1 MLAFLFKGQRRR
13 LEGTGEKTSKDRE
26 ETMKVLSRVRV
37 NARNKPLANG
47 QYQTDIVPNA
57 VLDMEDIAKGWAEQ
71 SAMRPGFAKS
81 MVESL
86 EGYILDELGKG
97 NQLSFGLVSFYPR
110 LSGNLEMRDSNPAT
124 EGLYV
129 RGAVKARRK
138 LMSGLKGGLVA
149 VNAISSIRT
158 VITGVYYE
166 GASRHEPIKA
176 GMEITVCGESISVV
190 EGREDEGVWLEAKR
204 RGKVA
209 KGRIVESTPTAL
221 RVVFDELPAKGKY
234 FLVVATRCGRD
245 VSLKPVRCRAQVSV

>member
-129 RGAVKARRK
+129 RV
-138 LMSGLKGGLVA
+138 
-149 VNAISSIRT
+149 
-158 VITGVYYE
+158 
-166 GASRHEPIKA
+166 
-176 GMEITVCGESISVV
+176 
-190 EGREDEGVWLEAKR
+190 
-204 RGKVA
+204 
-209 KGRIVESTPTAL
+209 
-221 RVVFDELPAKGKY
+221 
-234 FLVVATRCGRD
+234 
-245 VSLKPVRCRAQVSV
+245 

>member
-1 MLAFLFKGQRRR
+1 MEVQ
-13 LEGTGEKTSKDRE
+13 SKV
-26 ETMKVLSRVRV
+26 KV

-57 VLDMEDIAKGWAEQ
+57 VLGVEDIAKGWAEQ
-71 SAMRPGFAKS
+71 SAMRTGLARS

-97 NQLSFGLVSFYPR
+97 NQLNFGLVSFYPR

-138 LMSGLKGGLVA
+138 LMSGLKGNLVA
-149 VNAISSIRT
+149 VNSISSVRT
-158 VITGVYYE
+158 VITGIYYE
-166 GASRHEPIKA
+166 GSGQHEPIKA
-176 GMEITVCGESISVV
+176 GMEITVCGESIPVV
-190 EGREDEGVWLEAKR
+190 EGREDEGVWLESKR

-209 KGRIVESTPTAL
+209 KGRILESADAAL
-221 RVVFDELPAKGKY
+221 RVVFDELPEKGKY

-245 VSLKPVRCRAQVSV
+245 VSLKPVRCRAQVAV